1 MSDYGNGGWSLV
13 DIVKYLAKKF
23 EKIEQEL
30 EEIKKM
36 IGNAD
41 DNTNNTGN

>member
-13 DIVKYLAKKF
+13 DIVKLLSRRFDKLEA
-23 EKIEQEL
+23 EL

-36 IGNAD
+36 IKENGND
-41 DNTNNTGN
+41 TNNTGN